1 MGSYSELKGK
11 SVLVTGAGQG
21 IGLAIATRFV
31 REGEAELDPFVH
43 IHPKV
48 VGGIAHIEIHR
59 PPPPAIYGAV
69 MGIRKFNGCCHSP
82 NNSKQPLMNT
92 SSAPSA

>member
-59 PPPPAIYGAV
+59 HATLSVYGLP
-69 MGIRKFNGCCHSP
+69 MLLG
-82 NNSKQPLMNT
+82 
-92 SSAPSA
+92 